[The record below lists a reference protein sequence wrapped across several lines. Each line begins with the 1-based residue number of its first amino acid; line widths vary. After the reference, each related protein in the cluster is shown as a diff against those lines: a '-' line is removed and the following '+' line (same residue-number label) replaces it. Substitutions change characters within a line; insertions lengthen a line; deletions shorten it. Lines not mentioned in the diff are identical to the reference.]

1 MNEQLRLDIRCIAE
15 SIHDLGFSNNTFL
28 ITGGTGLIG
37 STIIKGL
44 LESNRLYNANITII
58 AAARNKEKLLRVLD
72 EYAADKNL
80 IVILGDIRNKIEHK
94 GTVDYIIHT
103 ASVTSSA
110 AMVETPVEVIKTTV
124 LGTMN
129 VLDFAVEHNAKS
141 TVFLSSL
148 EVYGVIDGCE
158 TITERDLGYIDISSV
173 RSSYSEGKRISENIC
188 VAYAKEYGQNVKIA
202 RLAQTVGAQVA
213 DNDQRLFVQLAKC
226 VIDNK
231 DVVFHTTG
239 ESARNYCYITDA
251 ISAILMLLVKGTSGE
266 AYNVANEQTY
276 ISAKDLAEMVCSTIA
291 GNKIKLLFD
300 MPKDV
305 SKFGYAPPSKVNM
318 DCSKIHKI
326 GWMPKVNLEDMYL
339 RLIRGMSDNQKQ

>member
-1 MNEQLRLDIRCIAE
+1 MNEQLQLDIRCIAE

-44 LESNRLYNANITII
+44 LESNRLYNANITVI
-58 AAARNKEKLLRVLD
+58 AAARNKEKLLSILD

-80 IVILGDIRNKIEHK
+80 IVILGDIRNKIEYK

-124 LGTMN
+124 LGTIN
-129 VLDFAVEHNAKS
+129 VLDFAVEHNVKS

-148 EVYGVIDGCE
+148 EVYGVIDGRE
-158 TITERDLGYIDISSV
+158 TGISERDLGYIDISSA

-202 RLAQTVGAQVA
+202 RLAQTVGSQVS
-213 DNDQRLFVQLAKC
+213 DSDQRLFVQLAKC

-231 DVVFHTTG
+231 DVVFHTAG
-239 ESARNYCYITDA
+239 ETARNYCYITDA
-251 ISAILMLLVKGTSGE
+251 ISAILLLLVKGTSGE

-276 ISAKDLAEMVCSTIA
+276 ISAKGLAEMVCSTIA

-318 DCSKIHKI
+318 DCSKIRKI
-326 GWMPKVNLEDMYL
+326 GWTPKVNLEDMYL
-339 RLIRGMSDNQKQ
+339 RLIRGMSNNQE